1 MLTNNAKLRASIIET
16 DGDAE
21 NILRIEHNGDTYG
34 VSDVKWVF
42 DYVGPTG
49 RISKEGMLRAATQ
62 NDFKKIID
70 ENIDCKV
77 QINSNKEI
85 ILHYIN
91 EPE

>member
-1 MLTNNAKLRASIIET
+1 MLTTNAKLKASIIET
-16 DGDAE
+16 EGNVE

-34 VSDVKWVF
+34 VSDIKWVF
-42 DYVGPTG
+42 DYIGPTG
-49 RISKEGMLRAATQ
+49 RVSKEGLLRPATH

-70 ENIDCKV
+70 ESIECKV

>member
-1 MLTNNAKLRASIIET
+1 MLTDNAKLRASIIET
-16 DGDAE
+16 NGDAD
-21 NILRIEHNGDTYG
+21 NILKIEHNGDTYK

-49 RISKEGMLRAATQ
+49 RVSKEGLLRPATH

-70 ENIDCKV
+70 ENIECKV
-77 QINSNKEI
+77 QINSNNEI